1 MTNIFSIVADQKQ
14 VVISVNSI
22 WFTGFAI
29 IVYGFILIKF
39 LNWIFGEH
47 NDGKETNSLE
57 AYIKRL
63 EEALYESL
71 ALNMNWASN
80 ADASDLEYYSEHR
93 RVINKAKEVLK
104 LSKNPEMHNI

>member
-47 NDGKETNSLE
+47 NE
-57 AYIKRL
+57 R
-63 EEALYESL
+63 
-71 ALNMNWASN
+71 
-80 ADASDLEYYSEHR
+80 
-93 RVINKAKEVLK
+93 
-104 LSKNPEMHNI
+104 